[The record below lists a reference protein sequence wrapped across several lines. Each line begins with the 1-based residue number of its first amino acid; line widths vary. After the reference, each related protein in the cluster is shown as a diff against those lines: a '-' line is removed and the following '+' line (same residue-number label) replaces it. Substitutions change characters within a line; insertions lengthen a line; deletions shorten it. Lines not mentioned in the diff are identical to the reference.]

1 MSQFFFNQRA
11 SLVNDVIEG
20 TIIASPWNN
29 LARLESDPA
38 IRVVVRRD
46 LNKNNVA
53 VISGGGSGHEP
64 AHVGF
69 IGKGMLTAAV
79 CGDLFASPS
88 VDAVLTAIQ
97 AVTGEAGCLLIVK
110 NYTGDRLNFGLAA
123 EKARRLGYNVE
134 MLIVGDDISLPDNKQ
149 PRGIAGTILVH
160 KVAGYFAERGFNLAT
175 VLREAQYAANN
186 TFSLGVALS
195 SCHLPQEAE
204 SAPRHQPGHAELGMG
219 IHGEP
224 GASTIA
230 THNSAE
236 IMQIM
241 VEKLTAALPETGRL
255 AVMLNNLGGVSVAEM
270 AILTRELA
278 NTPLHAGVD
287 WLIGPASLVTA
298 LDMKGFS
305 LTTIVLEESIE
316 KALLSDVETASWQK
330 PVQPRAVNIMP
341 SALASARV
349 AFTPSANPQVGDY
362 VAQVTSTLSGLETH
376 LNALDAKVGDGDT
389 GSTFAAGARAIAA
402 LLQRQQLPLNDLP
415 TLFALIGERLT
426 VVMGGSS
433 GVLMS
438 IFFTAAG
445 QKLEQGAS
453 MAEALNAGLGQMKFY
468 GGADEGDRT
477 MIDALQPALAALLA
491 EPDNLQAAF
500 AAAQAGADRTCQSS
514 KAGAGR
520 ASYLNSES
528 LLGNMD
534 PGAHAVAM
542 VFKAL
547 AER

>member
-1 MSQFFFNQRA
+1 
-11 SLVNDVIEG
+11 
-20 TIIASPWNN
+20 
-29 LARLESDPA
+29 
-38 IRVVVRRD
+38 
-46 LNKNNVA
+46 
-53 VISGGGSGHEP
+53 
-64 AHVGF
+64 
-69 IGKGMLTAAV
+69 
-79 CGDLFASPS
+79 
-88 VDAVLTAIQ
+88 
-97 AVTGEAGCLLIVK
+97 
-110 NYTGDRLNFGLAA
+110 
-123 EKARRLGYNVE
+123 
-134 MLIVGDDISLPDNKQ
+134 
-149 PRGIAGTILVH
+149 
-160 KVAGYFAERGFNLAT
+160 
-175 VLREAQYAANN
+175 
-186 TFSLGVALS
+186 
-195 SCHLPQEAE
+195 
-204 SAPRHQPGHAELGMG
+204 MG

-230 THNSAE
+230 TQNSAD
-236 IMQIM
+236 IINLM

-278 NTPLHAGVD
+278 NTPLQARVD

-305 LTTIVLEESIE
+305 LSAIVLEESIE
-316 KALLSDVETASWQK
+316 KALLADVETAGWPR
-330 PVQPRAVNIMP
+330 PVQPRTVNIMP
-341 SALASARV
+341 STLASPRV
-349 AFTPSANPQVGDY
+349 DFTPSANPQVGDY
-362 VAQVTSTLSGLETH
+362 VAQVTGTLVGLEDH

-389 GSTFAAGARAIAA
+389 GSTFAAGAREIAD

-415 TLFALIGERLT
+415 TLFALTGERLT

-453 MAEALNAGLGQMKFY
+453 VAEALNAGLEQMKFY
-468 GGADEGDRT
+468 GGAEEGDRT
-477 MIDALQPALAALLA
+477 MIDALQPALTALLA
-491 EPDNLQAAF
+491 EPENLQAAF

-520 ASYLNSES
+520 ASYLNSDS